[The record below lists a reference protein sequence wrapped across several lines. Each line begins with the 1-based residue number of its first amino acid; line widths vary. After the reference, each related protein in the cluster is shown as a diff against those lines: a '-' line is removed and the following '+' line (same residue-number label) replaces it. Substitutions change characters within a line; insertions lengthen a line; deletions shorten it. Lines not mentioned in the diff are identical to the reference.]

1 MSVTS
6 KIRKVLFWFDSIQTE
21 ESLSSEK
28 LSIEQKLKLNYVE
41 EIFAVTG
48 NKSYYRI
55 YLTHYICSKM

>member
-28 LSIEQKLKLNYVE
+28 LSIEQKLKFNYVE

-48 NKSYYRI
+48 NKSYYRKSTLKFI
-55 YLTHYICSKM
+55 